1 MAVEY
6 VLAFT
11 PTVFFSVS
19 FGMTI
24 APAVADYRK
33 ALHEDLLENRALIQ
47 ELENVC
53 QAPVTQ

>member
-11 PTVFFSVS
+11 LTVILSVS

-47 ELENVC
+47 DLENVC
-53 QAPVTQ
+53 RAPVTQ

>member
-1 MAVEY
+1 
-6 VLAFT
+6 
-11 PTVFFSVS
+11 
-19 FGMTI
+19 MTI